1 MIAVIMLPMI
11 VSCRR
16 YLIHHRL
23 QFIVMVLR
31 RVYSVR
37 MQRMEVMCLICRRV
51 ELAVEQT
58 RRQHGVQGIVA
69 VTSSVRGVLRAH

>member
-11 VSCRR
+11 VGSRR

-23 QFIVMVLR
+23 QFIVMVLC

-37 MQRMEVMCLICRRV
+37 MQRMEVVRLIGRRV
-51 ELAVEQT
+51 KLAVEQT
-58 RRQHGVQGIVA
+58 RRQYGVQGIVA
-69 VTSSVRGVLRAH
+69 VTTSVRGVLRAH